1 MKPLPLMFSFALGVM
16 LAGATG
22 TSDARV
28 RNVTDPDAP
37 RSLPTGDSTVSVDWT
52 DPSEFTELRFS
63 GNRWEAQR
71 GNWVQD
77 LAQHLRTSAQR
88 QLQPGQ
94 QLDVTITD
102 IQRAGSFEP
111 QRPVHM
117 DNVRILRDIYP
128 PRVTLNFKLTDSSGN
143 VVSEGERRLVNPGY
157 LSSSSIGDSDPLRHE
172 KRLLDDWTRREFA
185 QARANHTD

>member
-1 MKPLPLMFSFALGVM
+1 MKPLPLLFSLALGAM
-16 LAGATG
+16 LAG

-37 RSLPTGDSTVSVDWT
+37 RSLPAEDSAVSVDWT
-52 DPSEFTELRFS
+52 DPAEFTELRFS

-71 GNWVQD
+71 GNWVEN
-77 LAQHLRTSAQR
+77 LAQHLRDSAER

-94 QLDVTITD
+94 RLAVTITD

-111 QRPVHM
+111 QRPAQM

-128 PRVTLNFKLTDSSGN
+128 PRVSLNFKLTDADGAIL
-143 VVSEGERRLVNPGY
+143 SEGEQRLVDHGY
-157 LSSSSIGDSDPLRHE
+157 LSRSSFGSSDPLRHE
-172 KRLLDDWTRREFA
+172 KQLLDDWVRREFR
-185 QARANHTD
+185 QAHAHHAH